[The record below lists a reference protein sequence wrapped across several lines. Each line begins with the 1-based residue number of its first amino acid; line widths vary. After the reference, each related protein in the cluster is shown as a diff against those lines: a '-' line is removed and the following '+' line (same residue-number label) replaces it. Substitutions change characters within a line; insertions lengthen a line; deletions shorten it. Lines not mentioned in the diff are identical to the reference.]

1 MRFNDLLSIIWR
13 NMWKRKT
20 RTIFTMMGVIIGCL
34 AIFIISSIT
43 NGFERYLTYEM
54 ESLMDTSIITIYP
67 NWEMEGEESSKEEI
81 SKNKLTDKNVD
92 ELNNLGYFS
101 EIIPKRYGHIYMRY
115 GKVEAYSRMLANDKV
130 SLTPENELLAGK
142 APRPRSK
149 EVLIGYDVAKELL
162 GYTWDQKVEN
172 ESEFKELIGKRLKLG
187 GQDYGVDEN
196 GNSIKSKQITCT
208 ISGVLAVGN
217 GSRNYEMQGS
227 SKLVE
232 EIIRSEPFSDEQ
244 YLKDMLSTY
253 EQIDVR
259 VEDKEMLE
267 SYEGILREMGYQT
280 SSFKEF
286 EKQTRSMLLGVSI
299 ILGSLAGISLL
310 VAALG
315 ITNTMD
321 MAIYERNREIGVIKV
336 IGGSVK
342 DVIKIFVGEACA
354 ISMTGGFISII
365 LGLLSSLGINS
376 IAKSVT
382 GNMMGQPIEKIAIP
396 SIGLICGILLFC
408 LVIGFIAG
416 ILPARKAAKTDVIT
430 AIR

>member
-1 MRFNDLLSIIWR
+1 MRFKDLLSIIWR

-54 ESLMDTSIITIYP
+54 ESLMDTSVINIYP
-67 NWEMEGEESSKEEI
+67 NWGGETDDKDASSSKT
-81 SKNKLTDKNVD
+81 KLTDKNVE

-101 EIIPKRYGHIYMRY
+101 EVMPKRYAHTQIKY
-115 GKVEAYSRMLANDKV
+115 GKVQIYSRILANDKAN
-130 SLTPENELLAGK
+130 LIPESSILIGK
-142 APRPRSK
+142 APRSRSK
-149 EVLIGYDVAKELL
+149 ELLLGYDVAKELL
-162 GYTWDQKVEN
+162 GYTWDEKVKDD
-172 ESEFKELIGKRLKLG
+172 SEFQKLIGKRVKLG
-187 GQDYGVDEN
+187 GEDFGEDEK
-196 GNSIKSKQITCT
+196 GNPIKSKQVTCN
-208 ISGVLAVGN
+208 IVGVLTSGN
-217 GSRNYEMQGS
+217 GQSNYEIQS
-227 SKLVE
+227 SRKLVDDM
-232 EIIRSEPFSDEQ
+232 IKSVPLVDEQ
-244 YLKDMLSTY
+244 YLKEQLTTY
-253 EQIDVR
+253 ERIDVR
-259 VEDKEMLE
+259 VDDKEMLE
-267 SYEGILREMGYQT
+267 SYEGILRDMGYQT
-280 SSFKEF
+280 NSFKEF

-336 IGGSVK
+336 IGGSIK

-354 ISMTGGFISII
+354 ISITGGFISII
-365 LGLLSSLGINS
+365 LGGLATWGINS
-376 IAKSVT
+376 VARSIT
-382 GNMMGQPIEKIAIP
+382 ENMMGQTIEKIAIP
-396 SIGLICGILLFC
+396 SVSLILGILIFC
-408 LVIGFIAG
+408 LIIGFVAG